1 MNPDDP
7 NQGGGVPGGTSQP
20 SAPEPAAE
28 NCTTCGGP
36 SAGGNCTG
44 CNQSNATCSCPPA
57 STGGA
62 QGTGEV
68 GGFGTGSPVGGPG
81 PSEPPP
87 GGPSV
92 PPAA

>member
-7 NQGGGVPGGTSQP
+7 NQSNQGGVPGGTPEP
-20 SAPEPAAE
+20 SAPAGPPSAE

-44 CNQSNATCSCPPA
+44 CNQPNATCSCPPA

-68 GGFGTGSPVGGPG
+68 GGGFGGGSPI
-81 PSEPPP
+81 